1 MIICH
6 KSHSKEILS
15 INSLCIYFVCSHN
28 KHTECML
35 HESRRLL
42 KFFAPLLCLQCSK
55 WCLTHNRSPI
65 NTFER
70 IFQNIEIFISKIFSA
85 VKKSSNKWAG
95 EVRETFMRRWGNQVL
110 WESSI
115 TILNLVSM
123 EMTSLFS

>member
-15 INSLCIYFVCSHN
+15 INSLCIYFVCSHHI
-28 KHTECML
+28 HTERML

-42 KFFAPLLCLQCSK
+42 KFFASLLCLQCSK
-55 WCLTHNRSPI
+55 WCLTQNRSPI

-95 EVRETFMRRWGNQVL
+95 EVRESFMRR
-110 WESSI
+110 
-115 TILNLVSM
+115 
-123 EMTSLFS
+123 